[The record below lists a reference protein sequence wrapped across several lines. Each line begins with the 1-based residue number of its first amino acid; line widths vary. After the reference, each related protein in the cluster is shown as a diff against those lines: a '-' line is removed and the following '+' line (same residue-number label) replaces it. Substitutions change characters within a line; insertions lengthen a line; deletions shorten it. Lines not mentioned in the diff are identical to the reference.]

1 MGSKKSKYKH
11 IIWDWNGTLFDDA
24 HLCVEIL
31 NTMMAK
37 RGLQSITLGNYRK
50 EFGFPVIDF
59 YKMRGFDFEQ
69 EDFDDVANEYISL
82 YNSRRVECKLRD
94 GALEILRAIET
105 SGLKQSILSAYHQE
119 LLEQVVEYFDITGF
133 FTNICGLN
141 DYYANCK
148 IDLGKKLIGT
158 TGLNSADILLIG
170 DTAYDFKVA
179 QQIGCDCILLTNGH
193 QSRDRLEKCGVEIL
207 GSIGQLK
214 LYL

>member
-1 MGSKKSKYKH
+1 MRQYKH

-37 RGLQSITLGNYRK
+37 RGLQSITIESYRK

-69 EDFDDVANEYISL
+69 ENFDDVANEYISL

-94 GALEILRAIET
+94 GALEILQAIET
-105 SGLKQSILSAYHQE
+105 SGLKQSILSAYHQD
-119 LLEQVVEYFDITGF
+119 LLKQVVEYFDITGF
-133 FTNICGLN
+133 FTNICGLG

-158 TGLNSADILLIG
+158 TGLNSADILLVG
-170 DTAYDFKVA
+170 DTAHDFEVA
-179 QQIGCDCILLTNGH
+179 RQIGCDCVLLTDGH
-193 QSRDRLEKCGVEIL
+193 QSKEKLKSCGVPVLESIL
-207 GSIGQLK
+207 EVTKIWS
-214 LYL
+214 